1 MNKLIPTTFISLSI
15 FLSGCSE
22 NAAECRSFSPADRDF
37 AMEMVKEQCKI
48 VPRHSGTAGAE
59 KTAELILNTAK
70 KMNGTKARIDK
81 FSAITPTGS
90 MTFRNVIVE
99 LPGQGKPVILGA
111 HYDAKKLELTP
122 DFQAANDGGSGVAVL
137 LTVMKTLSSHEKP
150 LPFPVHFIFFD
161 GEECQIDYTEND
173 GLHGSK
179 KAAKDYAGKARAMI
193 LADMVGDEDWNIALP
208 ENCSPEL
215 KKIVLQAAADLK
227 LQNNVKQGTMQVL
240 DDHVPFL
247 EAGIPSV
254 NLIDFEYGPDNM
266 YWHTALDSIDKV
278 KPESLGKT
286 ADLILRILAIMEKET
301 AD

>member
-1 MNKLIPTTFISLSI
+1 MKKLIPAI
-15 FLSGCSE
+15 FVSFLLLTGCSKPE
-22 NAAECRSFSPADRDF
+22 PRSFAPADRNF
-37 AMEMVKEQCKI
+37 AMEMVKKQCGI

-59 KTAELILNTAK
+59 KTASLILNTAK
-70 KMNGTKARIDK
+70 SMKGANARIDK
-81 FSAITPTGS
+81 FTAITPTGT

-99 LPGQGKPVILGA
+99 FPGQGKPVILGA

-137 LTVMKTLSSHEKP
+137 LTVMKTLSSLEKP

-161 GEECQIDYTEND
+161 GEECQLDYTEND

-179 KAAKDYAGKARAMI
+179 KAAADYKGKARAMI

-240 DDHVPFL
+240 DDHVPFS

-254 NLIDFEYGPDNM
+254 NLIDFEYGPGNS
-266 YWHTALDSIDKV
+266 YWHTSQDTIDKV

-286 ADLILRILAIMEKET
+286 ADLILRILAIMEK
-301 AD
+301 DSFGN